1 MGTLPDVWGGQHG
14 PLWRSSKQCGVSGA
28 WNARYAPHDANAM
41 RRPSPGTSTRMLPEA
56 SASHT
61 PDDAPL
67 GLPRVRQ
74 LGTRWLRPEAR
85 RDTRKIRTFSQ
96 TTNPS
101 PESVTRRYE
110 GERVTLELRAEA
122 PRKRWHRRRTGRRE
136 EHACSARWQLG
147 ARGAPSLRGAHSRR

>member
-74 LGTRWLRPEAR
+74 LGALVASGGAAGHEE
-85 RDTRKIRTFSQ
+85 
-96 TTNPS
+96 NPHFQS
-101 PESVTRRYE
+101 NDESVA
-110 GERVTLELRAEA
+110 RVRDAPVRGRARD
-122 PRKRWHRRRTGRRE
+122 P
-136 EHACSARWQLG
+136 
-147 ARGAPSLRGAHSRR
+147 